1 MVLKTVSIYS
11 CKNLERFWLCFFF
24 FCFIH
29 TARWY
34 ASSPQQ
40 RHIPTRSHELRTKCD
55 IRIFAFS
62 VPLFYDVSA
71 ECDIF
76 SFFFLYLS
84 ENDMYV
90 SISLPKKDNIISIQ
104 CNAIW
109 RWLAKMTE
117 KKINNKKIREMS
129 WWWRQKTIN
138 RNGTKAHDSVRCNA
152 IKKNSSWSLFAF
164 QRSVN
169 LCVRIEDAMPCDCSI
184 IE

>member
-1 MVLKTVSIYS
+1 M
-11 CKNLERFWLCFFF
+11 FF

-76 SFFFLYLS
+76 FFFFFFIYRKTIC
-84 ENDMYV
+84 MFRFHCQ
-90 SISLPKKDNIISIQ
+90 KKTASSAYNVTQYGDD
-104 CNAIW
+104 W
-109 RWLAKMTE
+109 LRWT
-117 KKINNKKIREMS
+117 KKKNNNKKIREMS